1 MYFTTIALRHHT
13 DLKLVSQLVESGEAR
28 VRRAHDQRRRLG
40 DAEEP
45 PDGLQ
50 GYSDM
55 TSTQKDKGSRNAS
68 NLRTVQG
75 DLSGW
80 ALTLNSGP
88 VLLLWP

>member
-55 TSTQKDKGSRNAS
+55 TSTQKDKGVKKYLKFADKQYRFCEQ
-68 NLRTVQG
+68 RG
-75 DLSGW
+75 EG
-80 ALTLNSGP
+80 
-88 VLLLWP
+88 